1 MRTGGKDIVATEV
14 ITSPLPGKVL
24 SVKVTAGQ
32 KVKEGDLLLTIEA
45 MKMENEIVA
54 TTDGTVIEV
63 MVSPETSVQIGDNLV
78 SIEEA

>member
-1 MRTGGKDIVATEV
+1 MATEV